1 MLALP
6 AIEKKLGGKP
16 SLEVQQR
23 LEGLREKINDQP
35 MTAVELRGVRAIE
48 TLALIATPEA
58 KAVLQDLAK
67 GGEGALLTEQ
77 AKLALARLNRA
88 K

>member
-1 MLALP
+1 
-6 AIEKKLGGKP
+6 
-16 SLEVQQR
+16 
-23 LEGLREKINDQP
+23 
-35 MTAVELRGVRAIE
+35 MTAAELRGVRAIE
-48 TLALIATPEA
+48 TLALIGTPEA

-77 AKLALARLNRA
+77 AKLALKRLEAA